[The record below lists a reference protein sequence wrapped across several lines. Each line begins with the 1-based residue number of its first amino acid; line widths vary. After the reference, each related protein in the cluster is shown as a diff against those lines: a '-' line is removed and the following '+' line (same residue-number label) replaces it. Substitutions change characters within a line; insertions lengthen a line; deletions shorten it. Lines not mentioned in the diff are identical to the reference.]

1 MAKKKKHP
9 PKPLIVDNNHI
20 PEDTLTGQQHEAY
33 KLIKEWIHT
42 KKNKSNMVFRLGGLA
57 GVGKDYLLRYLV
69 EALGYDQS
77 QCYVTAYT
85 GQAVNVMRQ
94 NGILAKTIHSTFM
107 EAYDTIL
114 YKDGK
119 PVIKRGSPVVITKFK
134 KRKSIPSTVKLVIV
148 NEASFLPKDFEDM
161 ILGYNVPI
169 LELGD
174 PFQLPPVA
182 GEQCFNMNNL
192 DYMIEEI
199 MRQEKDSEIIDLA
212 SRFRYD
218 LPIYISDY
226 HNEVKFL
233 KGQSDID
240 QTFFRYLPFFTHN
253 DITLT
258 VNNRDR
264 TRYTELYREHIIGT
278 TSPFPKKGERLI
290 CRRNEWSIMI
300 GDYPLT
306 NGTQGYAVHTVGKA
320 DVNQNSQNYFL
331 DFRPTFIDNDYYD
344 GLIADGIYLQKPFE
358 EKSNDKQ
365 YTVGEKKFEYAHAI
379 TTHLSQGA
387 TYDSIVFMDR
397 YLGYTDAEYAARLR
411 YTAVTRAKKRVVY
424 IMPYS
429 KYGYYNYLERRRQL

>member
-9 PKPLIVDNNHI
+9 PKPLLVDNNHI
-20 PEDTLTGQQHEAY
+20 PEDTLTNQQREAY
-33 KLIKEWIHT
+33 YLINEWLHT
-42 KKNKSNMVFRLGGLA
+42 KKNKNNMVFRLGGLA
-57 GVGKDYLLRYLV
+57 GVGKDYLLRYLIEV
-69 EALGYDQS
+69 LGYDQS

-119 PVIKRGSPVVITKFK
+119 PVIKRGSPVIITKFK
-134 KRKSIPSTVKLVIV
+134 KRKHIPTTVKLIVV
-148 NEASFLPKDFEDM
+148 NEASFLPKDFEEM
-161 ILGYNVPI
+161 ILNYNVPI

-199 MRQEKDSEIIDLA
+199 MRQEKNSEIIDLA
-212 SRFRYD
+212 TRFRFNMH
-218 LPIYISDY
+218 INISDY
-226 HNEVKFL
+226 CNEVRFL
-233 KGQSDID
+233 KAQEDID
-240 QTFFRYLPFFTHN
+240 KTFFRYYPFFIKN

-258 VNNRDR
+258 VNNHDR
-264 TRYTELYREHIIGT
+264 TRYTELYRKYVIKT
-278 TSPFPKKGERLI
+278 NSPYPRKGERLI

-306 NGTQGYAVHTVGKA
+306 NGTQGYAVHTVSKS
-320 DVNQNSQNYFL
+320 DINNRSKEYFL
-331 DFRPTFIDNDYYD
+331 DFRPAFIDNEYYD
-344 GLIADGIYLQKPFE
+344 GLIADGEFLIKPFE
-358 EKSNDKQ
+358 DKK
-365 YTVGEKKFEYAHAI
+365 TDTRFKFGEKKFEYAHAI

-387 TYDSIVFMDR
+387 TYNSIVFMDR
-397 YLGYTDAEYAARLR
+397 YLGYADEEYAARLR
-411 YTAVTRAKKRVVY
+411 YTAITRAKKRVVY
-424 IMPYS
+424 IMPYN
-429 KYGYYNYLERRRQL
+429 KYGYYNYLERS

>member
-9 PKPLIVDNNHI
+9 PKPLLVDNNHI
-20 PEDTLTGQQHEAY
+20 PEDTLTNQQREAY
-33 KLIKEWIHT
+33 YLINEWLHT
-42 KKNKSNMVFRLGGLA
+42 KKNKNNMVFRLGGLA
-57 GVGKDYLLRYLV
+57 GVGKDYLLRYLIEV
-69 EALGYDQS
+69 LGYDQS

-119 PVIKRGSPVVITKFK
+119 PVIKRGSPVIITKFK
-134 KRKSIPSTVKLVIV
+134 KRKYIPSTVKLIVV
-148 NEASFLPKDFEDM
+148 NEASFLPKDFEEM
-161 ILGYNVPI
+161 ILNYNVPI

-212 SRFRYD
+212 TRFRFNMH
-218 LPIYISDY
+218 INISDY
-226 HNEVKFL
+226 CNEVRFL
-233 KGQSDID
+233 KAQEDID
-240 QTFFRYLPFFTHN
+240 KTFFRYYPFFIKN

-258 VNNRDR
+258 VNNHDR
-264 TRYTELYREHIIGT
+264 TRYTELYRKYVIKT
-278 TSPFPKKGERLI
+278 NSPYPRKGERLI

-306 NGTQGYAVHTVGKA
+306 NGTQGYAVHTVSKS
-320 DVNQNSQNYFL
+320 DINNRSKEYFL
-331 DFRPTFIDNDYYD
+331 DFRPAFIDNEYYD
-344 GLIADGIYLQKPFE
+344 GLIADGEFLIKPFE
-358 EKSNDKQ
+358 DKKAD
-365 YTVGEKKFEYAHAI
+365 TRFKFGEKKFEYAHAI

-387 TYDSIVFMDR
+387 TYNSIVFMDR
-397 YLGYTDAEYAARLR
+397 YLGYADEEYAARLR
-411 YTAVTRAKKRVVY
+411 YTAITRAKKRVVY
-424 IMPYS
+424 IMPYN
-429 KYGYYNYLERRRQL
+429 KYGYYNYLERS

>member
-9 PKPLIVDNNHI
+9 PKPLLVDNNNI
-20 PEDTLTGQQHEAY
+20 PEDTLTNQQREAY
-33 KLIKEWIHT
+33 YLINEWLHT
-42 KKNKSNMVFRLGGLA
+42 KKNKNNMIFRLGGLA
-57 GVGKDYLLRYLV
+57 GVGKDYLLRYLIEV
-69 EALGYDQS
+69 LGYDQS

-119 PVIKRGSPVVITKFK
+119 PVIKRGSPVIITKFK
-134 KRKSIPSTVKLVIV
+134 KRKYIPSTVKLIVV
-148 NEASFLPKDFEDM
+148 NEASFLPKDFEEM
-161 ILGYNVPI
+161 ILNYNVPI

-212 SRFRYD
+212 TRFRFNMH
-218 LPIYISDY
+218 INISDY
-226 HNEVKFL
+226 CNEVRFL
-233 KGQSDID
+233 KAQEDID
-240 QTFFRYLPFFTHN
+240 KTFFRYYPFFIKN

-258 VNNRDR
+258 VNNHDR
-264 TRYTELYREHIIGT
+264 TRYTELYRKYVIKT
-278 TSPFPKKGERLI
+278 NSPYPRKGERLI

-306 NGTQGYAVHTVGKA
+306 NGTQGYAVHTVSKS
-320 DVNQNSQNYFL
+320 DINNRSKEYFL
-331 DFRPTFIDNDYYD
+331 DFRPVFIDNEYYD
-344 GLIADGIYLQKPFE
+344 GLIADGEFLIKPFE
-358 EKSNDKQ
+358 DKKAD
-365 YTVGEKKFEYAHAI
+365 TRFKFGEKKFEYAHAI

-387 TYDSIVFMDR
+387 TYNSIVFMDR
-397 YLGYTDAEYAARLR
+397 YLGYADEEYAARLR
-411 YTAVTRAKKRVVY
+411 YTAITRAKKRVVY
-424 IMPYS
+424 IMPYN
-429 KYGYYNYLERRRQL
+429 KYGYYNYLERS

>member
-9 PKPLIVDNNHI
+9 PKPLLVDNNHI
-20 PEDTLTGQQHEAY
+20 SEDTLTNQQREAY
-33 KLIKEWIHT
+33 YLINEWLHT
-42 KKNKSNMVFRLGGLA
+42 KKNKNNMIFRLGGLA
-57 GVGKDYLLRYLV
+57 GVGKDYLLRYLIEV
-69 EALGYDQS
+69 LGYDQS

-119 PVIKRGSPVVITKFK
+119 PVIKRGSPVIITKFK
-134 KRKSIPSTVKLVIV
+134 KRKYIPSTVKLIVV
-148 NEASFLPKDFEDM
+148 NEASFLPKDFEEM
-161 ILGYNVPI
+161 ILNYNVPI

-212 SRFRYD
+212 TRFRFNMH
-218 LPIYISDY
+218 INISDY
-226 HNEVKFL
+226 CNEVRFL
-233 KGQSDID
+233 KAQEDID
-240 QTFFRYLPFFTHN
+240 KTFFRYYPFFIKN

-258 VNNRDR
+258 VNNHDR
-264 TRYTELYREHIIGT
+264 TRYTELYRKYVIKT
-278 TSPFPKKGERLI
+278 NSPYPRKGERLI

-306 NGTQGYAVHTVGKA
+306 NGTQGYAVHTVSKS
-320 DVNQNSQNYFL
+320 DINNRSKEYFL
-331 DFRPTFIDNDYYD
+331 DFRPVFIDNEYYD
-344 GLIADGIYLQKPFE
+344 GLIADGEFLIKPFE
-358 EKSNDKQ
+358 DKKAD
-365 YTVGEKKFEYAHAI
+365 TRFKFGEKKFEYAHAI

-387 TYDSIVFMDR
+387 TYNSIVFMDR
-397 YLGYTDAEYAARLR
+397 YLGYADEEYAARLR
-411 YTAVTRAKKRVVY
+411 YTAITRAKKRVVY
-424 IMPYS
+424 IMPYN
-429 KYGYYNYLERRRQL
+429 KYGYYNYLERS

>member
-1 MAKKKKHP
+1 MAKKKKHS

-42 KKNKSNMVFRLGGLA
+42 RKNKSNMVFRLGGLA

-169 LELGD
+169 LEIGD

-240 QTFFRYLPFFTHN
+240 HTFFRYLPFFTHN

-331 DFRPTFIDNDYYD
+331 DFRPAFIDNDYYD

-358 EKSNDKQ
+358 EKKNNKQ
-365 YTVGEKKFEYAHAI
+365 YAVGEKKFEYAHAI

-387 TYDSIVFMDR
+387 TYNSIVFMDR
-397 YLGYTDAEYAARLR
+397 YLGYADAEYAARLR

-429 KYGYYNYLERRRQL
+429 KYGYYNYLERRR

>member
-9 PKPLIVDNNHI
+9 SKPLLVDNNHI
-20 PEDTLTGQQHEAY
+20 PEDTLTNQQREAY
-33 KLIKEWIHT
+33 YLINEWLHT
-42 KKNKSNMVFRLGGLA
+42 KKNKNNMVFRLGGLA
-57 GVGKDYLLRYLV
+57 GVGKDYLLRYLIEV
-69 EALGYDQS
+69 LGYDQS

-119 PVIKRGSPVVITKFK
+119 PVIKRGSPVIITKFK
-134 KRKSIPSTVKLVIV
+134 KRKYIPSTVKLIVV
-148 NEASFLPKDFEDM
+148 NEASFLPKDFEEM
-161 ILGYNVPI
+161 ILNYNVPI

-212 SRFRYD
+212 ARFRFNMH
-218 LPIYISDY
+218 INISDY
-226 HNEVKFL
+226 CNEVRFL
-233 KGQSDID
+233 KAQEDID
-240 QTFFRYLPFFTHN
+240 KTFFRYYPFFIKN

-258 VNNRDR
+258 VNNHDR
-264 TRYTELYREHIIGT
+264 TRYTELYRKYVIKT
-278 TSPFPKKGERLI
+278 NSPYPRKGERLI

-306 NGTQGYAVHTVGKA
+306 NGTQGYAVHTVSKS
-320 DVNQNSQNYFL
+320 DINNRSKEYFL
-331 DFRPTFIDNDYYD
+331 DFRPAFIDNEYYD
-344 GLIADGIYLQKPFE
+344 GLIADGEFLIKPFE
-358 EKSNDKQ
+358 DKKAD
-365 YTVGEKKFEYAHAI
+365 TRFKFGEKKFEYAHAI

-387 TYDSIVFMDR
+387 TYNSIVFMDR
-397 YLGYTDAEYAARLR
+397 YLGYADEEYAARLR
-411 YTAVTRAKKRVVY
+411 YTAITRAKKRVVY
-424 IMPYS
+424 IMPYN
-429 KYGYYNYLERRRQL
+429 KYGYYNYLERS

>member
-9 PKPLIVDNNHI
+9 PKPLLVDNNHI
-20 PEDTLTGQQHEAY
+20 PEDTLTNQQREAY
-33 KLIKEWIHT
+33 YLINEWLHT
-42 KKNKSNMVFRLGGLA
+42 KKNKNNMIFRLGGLA
-57 GVGKDYLLRYLV
+57 GVGKDYLLRYLIEV
-69 EALGYDQS
+69 LGYDQS

-119 PVIKRGSPVVITKFK
+119 PVIKRGSPVIITKFK
-134 KRKSIPSTVKLVIV
+134 KRKYIPSTVKLIVV
-148 NEASFLPKDFEDM
+148 NEASFLPKDFEEM
-161 ILGYNVPI
+161 ILNYNVPI

-212 SRFRYD
+212 TRFRFNMH
-218 LPIYISDY
+218 INISDY
-226 HNEVKFL
+226 CNEVRFL
-233 KGQSDID
+233 KAQEDID
-240 QTFFRYLPFFTHN
+240 KTFFRYYPFFIKN

-258 VNNRDR
+258 VNNHDR
-264 TRYTELYREHIIGT
+264 TRYTELYRKYIIKT
-278 TSPFPKKGERLI
+278 NSPYPRKGEHLI

-306 NGTQGYAVHTVGKA
+306 NGTQGYAVHTVSKS
-320 DVNQNSQNYFL
+320 DINNRSKEYFL
-331 DFRPTFIDNDYYD
+331 DFRPVFIDNEYYD
-344 GLIADGIYLQKPFE
+344 GLIADGEFLIKPFE
-358 EKSNDKQ
+358 DKKAD
-365 YTVGEKKFEYAHAI
+365 TRFKFGEKKFEYAHAI

-387 TYDSIVFMDR
+387 TYNSIVFMDR
-397 YLGYTDAEYAARLR
+397 YLGYADEEYAARLR
-411 YTAVTRAKKRVVY
+411 YTAITRAKKRVVY
-424 IMPYS
+424 IMPYN
-429 KYGYYNYLERRRQL
+429 KYGYYNYLERS